1 MWAHRTSTRSPSRE
15 TARRPCGLP
24 RARHSGAGS
33 GTPPRRATHA
43 CRALV
48 PFVVAMQEACTA
60 HRAPPG
66 PRRDVRTR
74 DREYGNKKGE
84 TRPRHEPTI
93 SSLQSPLVFAFRPA
107 LVARCTRMGLTHSSS
122 RSLRLRCAR
131 PRARTRLPP
140 PSRSTCACATA
151 RAHVRSHHHSRGGY
165 QKPVRLRFCFFMAL
179 TSASCVSSKV
189 RARFSRDSR

>member
-1 MWAHRTSTRSPSRE
+1 MSVHECAGFMWAHLHALPRPGRPRTTPSPTPSPRGGLALGSARSGTPSPRD
-15 TARRPCGLP
+15 TCVPCAGCHARGMHRAP
-24 RARHSGAGS
+24 RAR
-33 GTPPRRATHA
+33 
-43 CRALV
+43 
-48 PFVVAMQEACTA
+48 
-60 HRAPPG
+60 
-66 PRRDVRTR
+66 RDVNTR
-74 DREYGNKKGE
+74 SRIKDE